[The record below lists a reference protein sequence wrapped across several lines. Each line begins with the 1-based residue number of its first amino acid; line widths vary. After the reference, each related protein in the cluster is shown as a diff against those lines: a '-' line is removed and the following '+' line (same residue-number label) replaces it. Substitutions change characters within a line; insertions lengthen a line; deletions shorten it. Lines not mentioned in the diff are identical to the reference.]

1 MDKFEELT
9 SKIGIAHD
17 SMVEDMVCGNFDC
30 INEYFELYRKF
41 EQEAEKLTLSYEE
54 YEIMIRKL
62 LAH

>member
-1 MDKFEELT
+1 MNKLEEFT

-30 INEYFELYRKF
+30 INEYFELCREF
-41 EQEAEKLTLSYEE
+41 EQEAERLALSYEE

-62 LAH
+62 PVR